1 MSLRAYR
8 VVANPVPGVSFLL
21 ELADDPTDL
30 VELLSIRGLTD
41 PIARDARAMLRL
53 VPAGDWYHG
62 PRAAS
67 AMAPFMHRAPSRF
80 TSGIYGVLYAA
91 ETLEIAWRESAYHA
105 GRIATAARMS
115 AQPIG
120 RVAFRLRLSTDR
132 MADIRAGASDDPK
145 DPAIYDPD
153 PRAYA
158 AAQRL
163 GKRLRD
169 AGNWT
174 VRYTSVR
181 HPPGSCFGV
190 FVPRAIE
197 HVEDEGKSLRLL
209 WDGTR
214 IAAVEV
220 IETILLRSSGTV

>member
-1 MSLRAYR
+1 MSLRVHR

-21 ELADDPTDL
+21 ELADDATDL
-30 VELLSIRGLTD
+30 DELLSIRGLTD
-41 PIARDARAMLRL
+41 PIARDAQTMLRI
-53 VPAGDWYHG
+53 VPAEDWYHG
-62 PRAAS
+62 PLAAS
-67 AMAPFMHRAPSRF
+67 AMAPFMHRASSRF
-80 TSGIYGVLYAA
+80 SAGIYGVLYAA

-105 GRIATAARMS
+105 ARVAAAARMF

-120 RVAFRLRLSTDR
+120 RVAFRLRLSMDR
-132 MADIRAGASDDPK
+132 MADIRAGAPDDPK
-145 DPAIYDPD
+145 DPAIYNADPD
-153 PRAYA
+153 AYA

-169 AGNWT
+169 AGKWT

-181 HPPGSCFGV
+181 HSPGSCFGV

-197 HVEDEGKSLRLL
+197 HVEDQGKSLRLL

-214 IAAVEV
+214 ITAVEV
-220 IETILLRSSGTV
+220 VETILLSGRT